1 MKDFIK
7 KNDFVIS
14 TILIVLF
21 SIFIF
26 LPFFIYTPLIQL
38 SMDTFDYSYL
48 AKLIFDGNLP
58 VKDLKI
64 DLPIGYPIIIYIVKA
79 AGLNFNNLVFFQLIF
94 YVLSF
99 IFLCFQLSKFT
110 KFGGLITG
118 ITFIFFSFNSHTIR
132 HVFRISPD
140 SFYSSFIVLLVAGL
154 FFYFR
159 TKNRLS
165 LIVIL
170 FSISGAVLLRSNGIY
185 LLFIIGVLFYE
196 KFRKKDSLKFFFIS
210 TLSSLLML
218 SSFNFKIKDEF
229 APWDN
234 KRIEKVFRRVCFSG
248 NSSFKKNDEEGVGI
262 KKANDFKFN
271 SFIMFFKSFIQK
283 HPSYYY
289 SLQKSNFENIKN
301 NKTFSNLNQKFF
313 NGKVSILEADKK
325 LLKFMFND
333 FQMIN
338 FRKVADEIQFENHT
352 NNFWIYSVYVVQELL
367 YLSKI
372 YFLIYCLFF
381 ACLIHSVYKKNYFLL
396 SIISIHLLSLVLLSV
411 SVGYR
416 VRYISVSEFIIFI
429 VSILYFVDLL
439 YIPKKI
445 NTVD

>member
-1 MKDFIK
+1 MKVFIK

-64 DLPIGYPIIIYIVKA
+64 DLPVGYPIIIYIIKTI
-79 AGLNFNNLVFFQLIF
+79 GLSFNNLVFFQLIF
-94 YVLSF
+94 YIFSF

-110 KFGGLITG
+110 KFGGLITA

-140 SFYSSFIVLLVAGL
+140 SFYSSFLVLLVGGL
-154 FFYFR
+154 FYYFR
-159 TKNRLS
+159 SKNKISLVVIILS
-165 LIVIL
+165 VA
-170 FSISGAVLLRSNGIY
+170 GAVLIRSNGVY
-185 LLFIIGVLFYE
+185 LFYILAVIFFE
-196 KFRKKDSLKFFFIS
+196 KIYKKEKLIFY
-210 TLSSLLML
+210 TLSCLTSLLL
-218 SSFNFKIKDEF
+218 ICSLNYTVKGVF

-234 KRIEKVFRRVCFSG
+234 KRIEKVFRRVCFSR
-248 NSSFKKNDEEGVGI
+248 NNSFKKNDEEGVGI
-262 KKANDFKFN
+262 KKAKDFKSN
-271 SFIMFFKSFIQK
+271 IFIMFFKSFIQK

-313 NGKVSILEADKK
+313 DGKVSILEADKK

-333 FQMIN
+333 FQMMN
-338 FRKVADEIQFENHT
+338 FGKVADEIQFENHT

-372 YFLIYCLFF
+372 YFLIYCLFI
-381 ACLIHSVYKKNYFLL
+381 ACLIHSVYKKNYLLL
-396 SIISIHLLSLVLLSV
+396 SIITIHLLSLVLLSV

-445 NTVD
+445 NRVD

>member
-1 MKDFIK
+1 M
-7 KNDFVIS
+7 
-14 TILIVLF
+14 
-21 SIFIF
+21 
-26 LPFFIYTPLIQL
+26 
-38 SMDTFDYSYL
+38 
-48 AKLIFDGNLP
+48 
-58 VKDLKI
+58 
-64 DLPIGYPIIIYIVKA
+64 
-79 AGLNFNNLVFFQLIF
+79 
-94 YVLSF
+94 
-99 IFLCFQLSKFT
+99 
-110 KFGGLITG
+110 
-118 ITFIFFSFNSHTIR
+118 
-132 HVFRISPD
+132 
-140 SFYSSFIVLLVAGL
+140 
-154 FFYFR
+154 
-159 TKNRLS
+159 
-165 LIVIL
+165 
-170 FSISGAVLLRSNGIY
+170 
-185 LLFIIGVLFYE
+185 
-196 KFRKKDSLKFFFIS
+196 S

-218 SSFNFKIKDEF
+218 SSFNFNIKDEF

-248 NSSFKKNDEEGVGI
+248 NSSFKKNNEEGVGI
-262 KKANDFKFN
+262 KKANDFKSN
-271 SFIMFFKSFIQK
+271 SFIMFFKSFIEK

-289 SLQKSNFENIKN
+289 SFQKSNFENIKN

-325 LLKFMFND
+325 LLKFMFSD
-333 FQMIN
+333 FQKIN

-381 ACLIHSVYKKNYFLL
+381 ACLVHSVYKKNYLLL